1 MNPTSTK
8 KQAEDKV
15 QEYHR
20 SLVCDMDRALSYE
33 EESNFRSVIEA
44 VEETLSLL
52 GIEIEGVNG

>member
-44 VEETLSLL
+44 V
-52 GIEIEGVNG
+52 N